1 MDRGL
6 ARDRCVRP
14 GRRLR
19 HSLRALLV
27 AAVLT
32 GAACTSPPAA
42 APRVT
47 PTDTLFYVSARAR
60 EDGRE
65 QAKLADSLE
74 YGLVFTARPS
84 MVDPTADA
92 ASIDILDSLIVTR
105 DEFVARLAARV
116 GPQTDSASFAVFYT
130 HGYGTSL
137 QNLWEHSALAR
148 IRARSDQPWVV
159 FSWPSIGS
167 GVAWPRDGA
176 VLTTAYRAD
185 SSAAVASRGAFA
197 EALSTSVAAT
207 GNGRLLLI
215 AHSLGGQ
222 MVGETLRENADLRA
236 MLTVSPLRA
245 VAFVSPDIELQHF
258 GSVLVPAVRP
268 LTKRLL
274 LYASA
279 DDRVLM
285 MSQRVNHSRRAGR
298 IAGGEPGA
306 AVFPGLE
313 SVDMTEGRY
322 ANSRFVN
329 AFGTRHALR
338 RKSAALFDLVHV
350 VGGERSAN
358 CRERLGTARRLVQGS
373 WMLTDITLPAPSA
386 VADCERY

>member
-1 MDRGL
+1 MRG
-6 ARDRCVRP
+6 RI
-14 GRRLR
+14 
-19 HSLRALLV
+19 RALLF
-27 AAVLT
+27 AAAFAS
-32 GAACTSPPAA
+32 AACTAPPAP
-42 APRVT
+42 APTVLSA
-47 PTDTLFYVSARAR
+47 DTLYYVSARAR

-65 QAKLADSLE
+65 QARLADSLE
-74 YGLVFTARPS
+74 YGLVITARPS
-84 MVDPTADA
+84 MADPTADA
-92 ASIDILDSLIVTR
+92 ARIDILDSLIVTR
-105 DEFVARLAARV
+105 EEFVARLAARV
-116 GPQTDSASFAVFYT
+116 GPSTDNDRFAVFYT

-137 QNLWEHSALAR
+137 HDLWQHSALAR
-148 IRARSDQPWVV
+148 LRSRSDEPWVV

-167 GVAWPRDGA
+167 GIAWPRDGD

-185 SSAAVASRGAFA
+185 SVAAVASRGAFA
-197 EALSTSVAAT
+197 DALTASVAAT
-207 GNGRLLLI
+207 GNARLLLI
-215 AHSLGGQ
+215 VHSLGGQ
-222 MVGETLRENADLRA
+222 MVGETLREHEGLRSLLSA
-236 MLTVSPLRA
+236 NPLRA
-245 VAFVSPDIELQHF
+245 LAFVSPDIELQRF
-258 GSVLVPAVRP
+258 GTVLVPAIQP

-285 MSQRVNHSRRAGR
+285 MSQQVNRSRRAGR

-329 AFGTRHALR
+329 TFGTRHALR

-350 VGGERSAN
+350 VGGERSAL
-358 CRERLGTARRLVQGS
+358 CREQLGTAHKLAQGS

-386 VADCERY
+386 VTDCPRY

>member
-1 MDRGL
+1 M
-6 ARDRCVRP
+6 
-14 GRRLR
+14 
-19 HSLRALLV
+19 
-27 AAVLT
+27 
-32 GAACTSPPAA
+32 
-42 APRVT
+42 
-47 PTDTLFYVSARAR
+47 SARAR
-60 EDGRE
+60 DEGRE
-65 QAKLADSLE
+65 QPRLAESLE

-84 MVDPTADA
+84 MVDPTVDA
-92 ASIDILDSLIVTR
+92 ARIEILDSLIVTR

-116 GPQTDSASFAVFYT
+116 GPSTDTDHFAVFYT

-137 QNLWEHSALAR
+137 HNLWQHSALAR
-148 IRARSDQPWVV
+148 LRSRSDEPWIV

-167 GVAWPRDGA
+167 GIAWPRDGD

-185 SSAAVASRGAFA
+185 SAAAVASRGAFA
-197 EALSTSVAAT
+197 EALATSVAAT

-222 MVGETLRENADLRA
+222 MVGETLREHEGLRA
-236 MLTVSPLRA
+236 LLSANPLRA

-258 GSVLVPAVRP
+258 GQVLVPAVQP

-285 MSQRVNHSRRAGR
+285 MSQRVNQSRRAGR

-306 AVFPGLE
+306 AVFLGLE

-322 ANSRFVN
+322 ANSWLVHS
-329 AFGTRHALR
+329 FGTRHALR

-350 VGGERSAN
+350 VGGERSAV
-358 CRERLGTARRLVQGS
+358 CREQLGTAHRLARGS
-373 WMLTDITLPAPSA
+373 WMLTDITLPAPS
-386 VADCERY
+386 VVTDCPRY

>member
-1 MDRGL
+1 L
-6 ARDRCVRP
+6 RP
-14 GRRLR
+14 
-19 HSLRALLV
+19 SLRALLTAV
-27 AAVLT
+27 AFIS
-32 GAACTSPPAA
+32 AACTSPPAA
-42 APRVT
+42 APRIT

-60 EDGRE
+60 EEGRE

-74 YGLVFTARPS
+74 YGLVFTARPA
-84 MVDPTADA
+84 MLDPTADGA
-92 ASIDILDSLIVTR
+92 RIDILDSLIVTR
-105 DEFVARLAARV
+105 DEFVARLAARI
-116 GPQTDSASFAVFYT
+116 GPAADSSAFAVFYT

-137 QNLWEHSALAR
+137 HNLWEHSALAR

-167 GVAWPRDGA
+167 GIAWPRDGD

-185 SSAAVASRGAFA
+185 STAAVASRGAFA
-197 EALSTSVAAT
+197 EALRTSVTAT

-222 MVGETLRENADLRA
+222 MVGETLRENTDLRA
-236 MLTVSPLRA
+236 MLVAQPLRA

-258 GSVLVPAVRP
+258 GTMLVPALRP

-285 MSQRVNHSRRAGR
+285 MSQRVNRSRRAGR

-313 SVDMTEGRY
+313 SVDMTEGRH
-322 ANSRFVN
+322 ANSWLVN
-329 AFGTRHALR
+329 TFGTRHALR

-350 VGGERSAN
+350 VGGERSAR
-358 CRERLGTARRLVQGS
+358 CREQLGTARRLAQGS
-373 WMLTDITLPAPSA
+373 WRLTDTTLPPPSA
-386 VADCERY
+386 VAGCERY